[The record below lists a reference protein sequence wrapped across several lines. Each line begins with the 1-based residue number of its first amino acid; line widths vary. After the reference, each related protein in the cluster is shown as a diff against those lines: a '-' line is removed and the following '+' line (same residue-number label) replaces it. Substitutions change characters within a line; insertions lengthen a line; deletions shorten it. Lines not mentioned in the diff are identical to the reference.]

1 MAAADHAIEA
11 SRAVRISE
19 MSGMGAGGAT
29 IDPDVV
35 AAIAIAVHEA
45 WPKPAAVTPPVEP
58 NTSWRFGQRNWRH
71 RQVPRRTWG
80 R

>member
-1 MAAADHAIEA
+1 MVAADHAVEGA
-11 SRAVRISE
+11 PAVRISE
-19 MSGMGAGGAT
+19 VTGMVAGSAT
-29 IDPDVV
+29 VDPDVV
-35 AAIAIAVHEA
+35 AAITIAVHEA
-45 WPKPAAVTPPVEP
+45 WPKPAAVTSPAEP